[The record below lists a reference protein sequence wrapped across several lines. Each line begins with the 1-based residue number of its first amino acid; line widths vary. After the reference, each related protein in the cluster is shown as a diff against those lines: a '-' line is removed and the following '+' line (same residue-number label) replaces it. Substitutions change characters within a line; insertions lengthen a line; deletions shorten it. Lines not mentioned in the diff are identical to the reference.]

1 MGRGQLCAQYS
12 APLIIK
18 YCVVLLSPWLWN
30 HFLHPYNVNN
40 NSEQLV
46 GIELE
51 LNEILRTR
59 YLASCMVYHKPGI
72 NRSWVWLECHWM
84 RWYAKDHHGPEK
96 WSKSS
101 WWLSL
106 VHQHS
111 PLAQRSKASRGLM
124 GWRPNTHFIGKE
136 TEDGAEPCPALGQ
149 LSVATLNDALP
160 LSWALL
166 SPPLVLTLA
175 SWEVGR
181 ELITQ

>member
-1 MGRGQLCAQYS
+1 MDRGQLCAQYS

-72 NRSWVWLECHWM
+72 NRSWV
-84 RWYAKDHHGPEK
+84 
-96 WSKSS
+96 
-101 WWLSL
+101 
-106 VHQHS
+106 
-111 PLAQRSKASRGLM
+111 
-124 GWRPNTHFIGKE
+124 
-136 TEDGAEPCPALGQ
+136 
-149 LSVATLNDALP
+149 
-160 LSWALL
+160 
-166 SPPLVLTLA
+166 
-175 SWEVGR
+175 
-181 ELITQ
+181 